1 MAHAY
6 TPGLTVTD
14 RTILRMK
21 RLLPLPG
28 VVLVEKGQAVDST
41 TVVAQT
47 SLPGKVRVLNVVN
60 QLSILPTDI
69 RDFMLK
75 KEGDEIKRG
84 EVIAEDKPFI
94 SWFKTEVESPVSGSI
109 ESISDVT
116 GQVLVREKPEPLD
129 VVAYVDGT
137 VQEIVPEQGVV
148 VETTCSLV
156 QGIFGVGGEVWG
168 PLVKAT
174 DTPEEILHRAHIT
187 ADMRGA
193 VVFGGAYAGWDVLQ
207 EAKTRGLRGLVVGGI
222 DAQDLNTL
230 LGYDLGIAIT
240 GTEAIGF
247 TLILTEGFGSIP
259 MAHKTF
265 GLLSQHVGAKASI
278 SGATQIRA
286 GVIRPEII
294 IPLRQGAGESSL
306 ANGESAKSREG
317 IAIGDPIR
325 VIREPYFG
333 QIGKVTA
340 LPAALQAIPTESLVR
355 VLEVELPNAA
365 RIIVPRAN
373 VEILEG

>member
-1 MAHAY
+1 
-6 TPGLTVTD
+6 
-14 RTILRMK
+14 
-21 RLLPLPG
+21 
-28 VVLVEKGQAVDST
+28 
-41 TVVAQT
+41 
-47 SLPGKVRVLNVVN
+47 
-60 QLSILPTDI
+60 
-69 RDFMLK
+69 
-75 KEGDEIKRG
+75 
-84 EVIAEDKPFI
+84 
-94 SWFKTEVESPVSGSI
+94 
-109 ESISDVT
+109 
-116 GQVLVREKPEPLD
+116 

-137 VQEIVPEQGVV
+137 VQEVVPEQGVV

-174 DTPEEILHRAHIT
+174 ETPEEILHRAHIT

-222 DAQDLNTL
+222 DAQDLNRL
-230 LGYDLGIAIT
+230 LGYDLGVAIT
-240 GTEAIGF
+240 GTETIGF
-247 TLILTEGFGSIP
+247 TLILTEGFGAIP

-265 GLLSQHVGAKASI
+265 SLLSQHVGAKTSI

-306 ANGESAKSREG
+306 AKGEHATSREG

-333 QIGKVTA
+333 QIGKVIA
-340 LPAALQAIPTESLVR
+340 LPTNLQAISTESLVR